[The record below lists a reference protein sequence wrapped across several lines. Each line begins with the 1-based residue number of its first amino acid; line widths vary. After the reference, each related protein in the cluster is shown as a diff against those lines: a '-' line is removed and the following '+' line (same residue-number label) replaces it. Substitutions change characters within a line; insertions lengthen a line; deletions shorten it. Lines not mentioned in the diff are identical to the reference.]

1 MFKHS
6 LLWYNNDKMVIT
18 TFQGGKKMKKIL
30 TSLLVF
36 VMVVSVTTSAYAE
49 DEVVRVENEYLT
61 QIADEFFNW
70 GFGILSN
77 VGTIGEMPDYNLH
90 VSARPYNLK
99 DNTSEYGKFSCA
111 LMTTACQIGQVVR
124 YRNDNPEG
132 DTELGM
138 ELYQEALRGLM
149 DIRERYT
156 TEDIEVVY
164 IPLKDTGD
172 PYITFENKKDTTD
185 VFGTEFKATLVNHHP
200 YLTFDGFCEVILYD
214 SSGNPIDSIAM
225 VASETSPHGR
235 SLIKSLPSRV
245 DFNQVEKYEIRVSVP
260 NWY

>member
-1 MFKHS
+1 
-6 LLWYNNDKMVIT
+6 
-18 TFQGGKKMKKIL
+18 MKKLL
-30 TSLLVF
+30 TGMLVF
-36 VMVVSVTTSAYAE
+36 VMVLSVILPSSVYDTE
-49 DEVVRVENEYLT
+49 NEKVQRVENEYLT
-61 QIADEFFNW
+61 KIADEFFTW

-90 VSARPYNLK
+90 VSARPYELE
-99 DNTSEYGKFSCA
+99 DNSYEYGKFSCA